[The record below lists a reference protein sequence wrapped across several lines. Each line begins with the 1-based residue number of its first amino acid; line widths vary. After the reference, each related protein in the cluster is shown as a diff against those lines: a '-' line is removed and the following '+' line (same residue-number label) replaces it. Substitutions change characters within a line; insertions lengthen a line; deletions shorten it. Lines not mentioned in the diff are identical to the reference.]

1 MSKRRTADA
10 GGLLHRKP
18 EPPEEQDSIT
28 GDPAGLDQSADG
40 GSAAPKSPPP
50 SPPPPP
56 PIDVIAVDVTGH
68 LLTDDVARRDVD
80 EELGGS
86 IVDDEYC
93 HSPLGGAMP
102 ESDDSSGAEFVFP

>member
-18 EPPEEQDSIT
+18 EPPEEQDSIS
-28 GDPAGLDQSADG
+28 GVAAGRDQCAHG